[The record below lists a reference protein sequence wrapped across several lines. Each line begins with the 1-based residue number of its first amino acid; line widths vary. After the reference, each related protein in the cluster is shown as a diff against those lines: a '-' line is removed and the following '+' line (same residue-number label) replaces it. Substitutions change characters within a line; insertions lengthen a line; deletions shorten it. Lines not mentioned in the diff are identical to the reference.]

1 MALYNSNRGGIIQI
15 IIGVVFTI
23 LVGQLISLQ
32 VISNK
37 YKLAADNNAIF
48 RKIIYPDRG
57 IIYDRKK
64 RALLE
69 NSISYD
75 LVVIPNEAKGIDTTT
90 LCEILKIDK
99 AEFSKRMLEVI
110 IKNSR
115 VKVGIFEPFLSP
127 ELYAQLTENLYRFPG
142 FSLSERSIRN
152 YPYSTA
158 AHVLGYVAE
167 VDVNFLQRHEDE
179 GYEMGDYAGM
189 TGLEKQYEPILMG
202 QRGVKR
208 FLRDNKG
215 RIQGAYERGEFD
227 TAAIAGQN
235 LFTSMDVQVQKL
247 AEKLLTNKVGSAV
260 AINPK
265 TGGVI
270 AMASSP
276 GYNPN
281 LLTGS
286 QRRKTIGRLLLD
298 TARPIYNRA
307 IKGQYPPGSTFKP
320 LAALIALDEGLIT
333 PSFGYNC
340 FGLYTSCGDPRK
352 CEHHNAG
359 HAANLQLAIANSCNS
374 YFLQVFRMAI
384 DNPKYHNAKVGY
396 LKWKEYVNGFGLG
409 RKLGIDLPSENKASI
424 PDTAQYNKDFG
435 NARYWNSCYMLTL
448 GIGQDRMTA
457 TPLQLANSMAFIAN
471 EGYYYTPHF
480 VDSIEDESDDES
492 ALMEKYR
499 NKQKV
504 TSIPNQYF
512 KIIKEGMHDVTV
524 YGTAAAIK
532 VPGHEYCAKTGTA
545 QNPHGKNHSL
555 FVCFA
560 PKDNPTIAVA
570 VIVENA
576 GYGTTWAGPIAALM
590 MEQYLNDSLTTES
603 KLKAANLEKVDL
615 LPQAIKDWYV
625 RNNKSAYLTPIEYNN
640 DELGDVWDMEMVSA
654 EAALAPKMIDTIKKD
669 SSRQASAPTNIP
681 AKPSPNKDSS
691 LLIEQ
696 SKKKAIVKRKT
707 AIKNKPL
714 IKKKVPINT
723 NVNNI

>member
-1 MALYNSNRGGIIQI
+1 MSVYNQNRGGIIQI
-15 IIGVVFTI
+15 IIGTI
-23 LVGQLISLQ
+23 FFLIVAQLVSLQ
-32 VISNK
+32 VVSNK

-69 NSISYD
+69 NTISYD
-75 LVVIPNEAKGIDTTT
+75 LVVIPNEAKGVDTAA
-90 LCEILKIDK
+90 LCAILQIDK
-99 AEFSKRMLEVI
+99 AEYSKRIVEAI
-110 IKNSR
+110 IKNTR
-115 VKVGIFEPFLSP
+115 VKAGVFEPFLTP
-127 ELYAQLTENLYRFPG
+127 ELYAQLNENLYRFPG
-142 FSLSERSIRN
+142 FSLSERSIRS
-152 YPYSTA
+152 YPYNTA

-167 VDVNFLQRHEDE
+167 VDVNFLKKHESE

-189 TGLEKQYEPILMG
+189 TGLEKNYETVLMG

-215 RIQGAYERGEFD
+215 KIQGLYEKGEFD
-227 TAAIAGQN
+227 TVAIAGKN
-235 LFTSMDVQVQKL
+235 LYTSVDVQVQQL
-247 AEKLLTNKVGSAV
+247 AEKLLQNKIGSAV

-286 QRRKTIGRLLLD
+286 KRRKTIGRLLLD

-320 LAALIALDEGLIT
+320 LGALIALDEGLIT
-333 PSFGYNC
+333 PNFGYNC
-340 FGLYTSCGDPRK
+340 FGSYGACGDPRK

-359 HAANLQLAIANSCNS
+359 HAANLQLALAYSCNS

-384 DNPKYHNAKVGY
+384 DNPKYASAKGGY
-396 LKWKEYVNGFGLG
+396 VKWKEYMNAFGFG
-409 RKLGIDLPSENKASI
+409 RKLGVDLPSENKANI
-424 PDTAQYNKDFG
+424 PDTSQYNKDFG
-435 NARYWNSCYMLTL
+435 NPRYWNSCYMLTL

-471 EGYYYTPHF
+471 DGYYYTPHF
-480 VDSIEDESDDES
+480 VDSIESETQEE
-492 ALMEKYR
+492 AAQLAPFRK
-499 NKQKV
+499 KQKV
-504 TSIPNQYF
+504 TKIPKEYF
-512 KIIKEGMHDVTV
+512 DVIKEGMHDVTV
-524 YGTAAAIK
+524 YGTAAFIK

-560 PKDNPTIAVA
+560 PKDNPKIAVA

-576 GYGTTWAGPIAALM
+576 GYGSTWAGPIGGLL
-590 MEQYLNDSLTTES
+590 MEQYLNDTLTTES
-603 KLKAANLEKVDL
+603 QLKADNLAQVDL
-615 LPQAIKDWYV
+615 MPQAIKNWYAQ
-625 RNNKSAYLTPIEYNN
+625 NNKSAYLTPIEYNN
-640 DELGDVWDMEMVSA
+640 DELSDVWDMEMLA
-654 EAALAPKMIDTIKKD
+654 EGVVKTKTKDT
-669 SSRQASAPTNIP
+669 APTAPLPNTD
-681 AKPSPNKDSS
+681 KTNKDS
-691 LLIEQ
+691 LLPNTD
-696 SKKKAIVKRKT
+696 KKKKL
-707 AIKNKPL
+707 NP
-714 IKKKVPINT
+714 
-723 NVNNI
+723 

>member
-1 MALYNSNRGGIIQI
+1 MSVYNQNRGGIIQI
-15 IIGVVFTI
+15 IIGTI
-23 LVGQLISLQ
+23 FFLIVAQLVSLQ
-32 VISNK
+32 VVSNK

-69 NSISYD
+69 NTISYD
-75 LVVIPNEAKGIDTTT
+75 LVVIPNEAKGVDTAA
-90 LCEILKIDK
+90 LCAILQIDK
-99 AEFSKRMLEVI
+99 AEYSKRIVEAI
-110 IKNSR
+110 IKNTR
-115 VKVGIFEPFLSP
+115 VKAGVFEPFLTP
-127 ELYAQLTENLYRFPG
+127 ELYAQLNENLYRFPG
-142 FSLSERSIRN
+142 FSLSERSIRS
-152 YPYSTA
+152 YPYNTA

-167 VDVNFLQRHEDE
+167 VDVNFLKKHESE

-189 TGLEKQYEPILMG
+189 TGLEKNYETVLMG

-215 RIQGAYERGEFD
+215 KIQGPYEKGEFD
-227 TAAIAGQN
+227 TVAIAGKN
-235 LFTSMDVQVQKL
+235 LYTSVDVQVQQL
-247 AEKLLTNKVGSAV
+247 AEKLLQNKIGSAV

-286 QRRKTIGRLLLD
+286 KRRKTIGRLLLD

-320 LAALIALDEGLIT
+320 LGALIALDEGLIT
-333 PSFGYNC
+333 PNFGYNC
-340 FGLYTSCGDPRK
+340 FGSYGACGDPRK

-359 HAANLQLAIANSCNS
+359 HAANLQLALAYSCNS

-384 DNPKYHNAKVGY
+384 DNPKYASAKGGY
-396 LKWKEYVNGFGLG
+396 VKWKEYMNAFGFG
-409 RKLGIDLPSENKASI
+409 RKLGVDLPSENKANI
-424 PDTAQYNKDFG
+424 PDTAQYNNDFG
-435 NARYWNSCYMLTL
+435 NPRYWNSCYMLTL

-471 EGYYYTPHF
+471 DGYYYTPHF
-480 VDSIEDESDDES
+480 VDSIESETQEE
-492 ALMEKYR
+492 AAQLAPFRK
-499 NKQKV
+499 KQKV
-504 TSIPNQYF
+504 TKIPKEYF
-512 KIIKEGMHDVTV
+512 DVIKEGMHDVTV
-524 YGTAAAIK
+524 YGTAAFIK

-560 PKDNPTIAVA
+560 PKDNPKIAVA

-576 GYGTTWAGPIAALM
+576 GYGSTWAGPIGGLL
-590 MEQYLNDSLTTES
+590 MEQYLNDTLTTES
-603 KLKAANLEKVDL
+603 QLKADNLAQVDL
-615 LPQAIKDWYV
+615 MPQAIKNWYAQ
-625 RNNKSAYLTPIEYNN
+625 NNKSAYLTPIEYNN
-640 DELGDVWDMEMVSA
+640 DELSDVWDMEMLA
-654 EAALAPKMIDTIKKD
+654 EGVVKTKTKDT
-669 SSRQASAPTNIP
+669 APTAPLPNTD
-681 AKPSPNKDSS
+681 KTNKDS
-691 LLIEQ
+691 LLPNTD
-696 SKKKAIVKRKT
+696 KKKKL
-707 AIKNKPL
+707 NP
-714 IKKKVPINT
+714 
-723 NVNNI
+723 

>member
-15 IIGVVFTI
+15 IIGVVFI
-23 LVGQLISLQ
+23 IIVGQLISLQ
-32 VISNK
+32 IISNK

-64 RALLE
+64 HALLE

-75 LVVIPNEAKGIDTTT
+75 LVVIPNEAKGVDTAT
-90 LCEILKIDK
+90 LCAILKIDK
-99 AEFSKRMLEVI
+99 EEFTKRMIEVI
-110 IKNSR
+110 VKNSR
-115 VKVGIFEPFLSP
+115 VKAGIFEPFLSP

-142 FSLSERSIRN
+142 FSLSERSIRT
-152 YPYSTA
+152 YPYNTA

-167 VDVNFLQRHEDE
+167 VDVNFLQKHEEE

-189 TGLEKQYEPILMG
+189 TGLEKQYETVLMG

-208 FLRDNKG
+208 YLRDNKG
-215 RIQGAYERGEFD
+215 KIQGAFEKGQFD
-227 TAAIAGQN
+227 TLAVAGRN
-235 LFTSMDVQVQKL
+235 LYTSMDVEVQQL
-247 AEKLLTNKVGSAV
+247 AEKVLTNKVGSAV
-260 AINPK
+260 AINIK

-286 QRRKTIGRLLLD
+286 QRRKTIGRLLTD

-320 LAALIALDEGLIT
+320 LGALIALDEGLIS

-359 HAANLQLAIANSCNS
+359 HAANLQLALANSCNS

-384 DNPKYHNAKVGY
+384 DNPKYHNAKQGY
-396 LKWKEYVNGFGLG
+396 LKWKEYVNSFGLG

-435 NARYWNSCYMLTL
+435 NAKYWNSCYMLTL

-457 TPLQLANSMAFIAN
+457 TPLQLANSMALIAN

-480 VDSIEDESDDES
+480 VDSIEYEDEDDK
-492 ALMEKYR
+492 AVLAKYR
-499 NKQKV
+499 SKQEV
-504 TSIPNQYF
+504 TKIASDIF

-524 YGTAAAIK
+524 IGTAAGIK
-532 VPGHEYCAKTGTA
+532 IPGIEYCAKTGTA

-560 PKDNPTIAVA
+560 PKDNPKIAVA

-576 GYGTTWAGPIAALM
+576 GFGATWAGPIAGLM
-590 MEQYLNDSLTTES
+590 MEKYLNDTLTKES
-603 KLKAANLEKVDL
+603 QLKADNLSKVDL
-615 LPQAIKDWYV
+615 LPQALKDWYV
-625 RNNKSAYLTPIEYNN
+625 RNNKTDHLAPIEYNN
-640 DELGDVWDMEMVSA
+640 DELGDVWDMEMLP
-654 EAALAPKMIDTIKKD
+654 ENNPKPVKQIDTIKKTVD
-669 SSRQASAPTNIP
+669 TSIKKATTPPVPT
-681 AKPSPNKDSS
+681 PNVIRKDSAA
-691 LLIEQ
+691 LLN
-696 SKKKAIVKRKT
+696 KKKKTIKVKHVKHT
-707 AIKNKPL
+707 
-714 IKKKVPINT
+714 
-723 NVNNI
+723 

>member
-1 MALYNSNRGGIIQI
+1 MYNSNRGGIIQI
-15 IIGVVFTI
+15 IIGIIFV
-23 LVGQLISLQ
+23 LVTAQLISLQ
-32 VISNK
+32 IFSSK
-37 YKLAADNNAIF
+37 YVLAANNNAIF

-69 NSISYD
+69 NTISYD
-75 LVVIPNEAKGIDTTT
+75 LVVIPNEARGVDTAT

-99 AEFSKRMLEVI
+99 ATYSKRMVEVI

-115 VKVGIFEPFLSP
+115 VKSGVFEPFLSA

-142 FSLSERSIRN
+142 FSLSERSIRS
-152 YPYSTA
+152 YPYNTA

-167 VDVNFLQRHEDE
+167 VDVNFLQKHGEE

-189 TGLEKQYEPILMG
+189 TGLEKQYESILMG

-215 RIQGAYERGEFD
+215 KIQGPFEKGEFD
-227 TAAIAGQN
+227 TLAIAGRN
-235 LFTSMDVQVQKL
+235 LFTSMDVEVQQL
-247 AEKLLTNKVGSAV
+247 AEKLLQHKIGSVV
-260 AINPK
+260 ALNPK
-265 TGGVI
+265 TGSVI

-281 LLTGS
+281 LLTGN
-286 QRRKTIGRLLLD
+286 QRRKTIGRLLTD

-320 LAALIALDEGLIT
+320 LGALIALDEGLIT

-359 HAANLQLAIANSCNS
+359 HAANLQLALANSCNS

-384 DNPKYHNAKVGY
+384 DNPKYHDAKKGY
-396 LKWKEYVNGFGLG
+396 LKWKQYMNSFGLG
-409 RKLGIDLPSENKASI
+409 RKLGIDLPSENRANI

-435 NARYWNSCYMLTL
+435 GAKYWNSCYMLTL

-457 TPLQLANSMAFIAN
+457 TPLQLANAMAFIAN
-471 EGYYYTPHF
+471 KGYYYTPHF
-480 VDSIEDESDDES
+480 IDSIEEEDEVDKKMLENF
-492 ALMEKYR
+492 R
-499 NKQKV
+499 VKQEV
-504 TSIPNQYF
+504 TKIPTEYF
-512 KIIKEGMHDVTV
+512 DIIKEGMHDVTV
-524 YGTAAAIK
+524 YGTAAFIK
-532 VPGHEYCAKTGTA
+532 VPGHEFCAKTGTA

-560 PKDNPTIAVA
+560 PKDNPKIAVA

-576 GYGTTWAGPIAALM
+576 GFGATWAGPIAGLV
-590 MEQYLNDSLTTES
+590 MEKYLNDTLTKES
-603 KLKAANLEKVDL
+603 KTKVDYL
-615 LPQAIKDWYV
+615 SNVDLMPEAIKAWYI
-625 RNNKSAYLTPIEYNN
+625 RNNKTEMLSPIEYNN
-640 DELGDVWDMEMVSA
+640 DELADIWDMEMLS
-654 EAALAPKMIDTIKKD
+654 ETAPIKTKLDTIKKID
-669 SSRQASAPTNIP
+669 TAAPPVQPKAP
-681 AKPSPNKDSS
+681 AP
-691 LLIEQ
+691 
-696 SKKKAIVKRKT
+696 
-707 AIKNKPL
+707 KNKKMKENALNPKL
-714 IKKKVPINT
+714 KKKKVNSKKN
-723 NVNNI
+723 NVSI

>member
-1 MALYNSNRGGIIQI
+1 MSVYNQNRGGIIQI
-15 IIGVVFTI
+15 IIGTI
-23 LVGQLISLQ
+23 FFLIVAQLVSLQ
-32 VISNK
+32 VVSNK

-69 NSISYD
+69 NTISYD
-75 LVVIPNEAKGIDTTT
+75 LVVIPNEAKGVDTAA
-90 LCEILKIDK
+90 LCAILQIDK
-99 AEFSKRMLEVI
+99 AEYSKRIVEAI
-110 IKNSR
+110 IKNTR
-115 VKVGIFEPFLSP
+115 VKAGVFEPFLTP
-127 ELYAQLTENLYRFPG
+127 ELYAQLNENLYRFPG
-142 FSLSERSIRN
+142 FSLSERSIRS
-152 YPYSTA
+152 YPYNTA

-167 VDVNFLQRHEDE
+167 VDVNFLKKHESE

-189 TGLEKQYEPILMG
+189 IGLEKNYEPVLMG

-215 RIQGAYERGEFD
+215 KIQGPYEKGEFD
-227 TAAIAGQN
+227 TVAIAGKN
-235 LFTSMDVQVQKL
+235 LYTSVDVQVQQL
-247 AEKLLTNKVGSAV
+247 AEKLLQNKIGSAV

-286 QRRKTIGRLLLD
+286 KRRKTIGRLLLD

-320 LAALIALDEGLIT
+320 LGALIALDEGLIT
-333 PSFGYNC
+333 PNFGYNC
-340 FGLYTSCGDPRK
+340 FGSYGACGDPRK

-359 HAANLQLAIANSCNS
+359 HAANLQLALAYSCNS

-384 DNPKYHNAKVGY
+384 DNPKYASAKGGY
-396 LKWKEYVNGFGLG
+396 VKWKEYMNAFGFG
-409 RKLGIDLPSENKASI
+409 RKLGVDLPSENKANI

-435 NARYWNSCYMLTL
+435 NPRYWNSCYMLTL

-471 EGYYYTPHF
+471 DGYYYTPHF
-480 VDSIEDESDDES
+480 VDSIESETQEE
-492 ALMEKYR
+492 AAQLAPFRK
-499 NKQKV
+499 KQKV
-504 TSIPNQYF
+504 TKIPKEYF
-512 KIIKEGMHDVTV
+512 DVIKEGMHDVTV
-524 YGTAAAIK
+524 YGTAAFIK

-560 PKDNPTIAVA
+560 PKDNPKIAVA

-576 GYGTTWAGPIAALM
+576 GYGSTWAGPIGGLL
-590 MEQYLNDSLTTES
+590 MEQYLNDTLTTES
-603 KLKAANLEKVDL
+603 QLKADNLAQVDL
-615 LPQAIKDWYV
+615 MPQAIKNWYAQ
-625 RNNKSAYLTPIEYNN
+625 NNKSAYLTPIEYNN
-640 DELGDVWDMEMVSA
+640 DELSDVWDMEMLA
-654 EAALAPKMIDTIKKD
+654 EGVVKTKTKDT
-669 SSRQASAPTNIP
+669 APTAPLPNTD
-681 AKPSPNKDSS
+681 KTNKDS
-691 LLIEQ
+691 LLPNTD
-696 SKKKAIVKRKT
+696 KKKKL
-707 AIKNKPL
+707 NP
-714 IKKKVPINT
+714 
-723 NVNNI
+723 

>member
-1 MALYNSNRGGIIQI
+1 MSVYNQNRGGIIQI
-15 IIGVVFTI
+15 IIGTI
-23 LVGQLISLQ
+23 FFLIVAQLVSLQ
-32 VISNK
+32 VVSNK

-69 NSISYD
+69 NTISYD
-75 LVVIPNEAKGIDTTT
+75 LVVIPNEAKGVDTAA
-90 LCEILKIDK
+90 LCAILNIDK
-99 AEFSKRMLEVI
+99 AEYSKRIVEAI
-110 IKNSR
+110 IKNTR
-115 VKVGIFEPFLSP
+115 VKAGVFEPFLTP
-127 ELYAQLTENLYRFPG
+127 ELYAQLNENLYRFPG
-142 FSLSERSIRN
+142 FSLSERSIRS
-152 YPYSTA
+152 YPYNTA

-167 VDVNFLQRHEDE
+167 VDVNFLKKHEEE

-189 TGLEKQYEPILMG
+189 TGLEKNYEAVLMG

-208 FLRDNKG
+208 YLRDNKG
-215 RIQGAYERGEFD
+215 KIQGPYEKGEFD
-227 TAAIAGQN
+227 TVAIAGKN
-235 LFTSMDVQVQKL
+235 LYTSVDVQVQQL
-247 AEKLLTNKVGSAV
+247 AEKLLQNKIGSAV

-320 LAALIALDEGLIT
+320 LGALIALDEGLIT
-333 PSFGYNC
+333 PNFGYNC
-340 FGLYTSCGDPRK
+340 FGSYGACGDPRK

-359 HAANLQLAIANSCNS
+359 HAANLQLALAYSCNS

-384 DNPKYHNAKVGY
+384 DNPKYKSAKGGY
-396 LKWKEYVNGFGLG
+396 VKWKEYMNAFGFG
-409 RKLGIDLPSENKASI
+409 RKLGVDLPSENKANI

-435 NARYWNSCYMLTL
+435 NPKYWNSCYMLTL

-471 EGYYYTPHF
+471 DGYYYTPHF
-480 VDSIEDESDDES
+480 VDSIEAETQEE
-492 ALMEKYR
+492 AAQLAPFRK
-499 NKQKV
+499 KQKV
-504 TSIPNQYF
+504 TKIPKEYF
-512 KIIKEGMHDVTV
+512 DVIKEGMHDVTV
-524 YGTAAAIK
+524 YGTAAFIK
-532 VPGHEYCAKTGTA
+532 VPGHDYCAKTGTA

-560 PKDNPTIAVA
+560 PKDNPKIAVA

-576 GYGTTWAGPIAALM
+576 GYGSTWAGPIGGLL
-590 MEQYLNDSLTTES
+590 MEQYLNDTLTTES
-603 KLKAANLEKVDL
+603 QLKADNLAQVDL
-615 LPQAIKDWYV
+615 MPQAIKNWYV
-625 RNNKSAYLTPIEYNN
+625 QNNKSAYLTPIEYNN
-640 DELGDVWDMEMVSA
+640 DELSDVWDMEMLA
-654 EAALAPKMIDTIKKD
+654 EGVVKTKTKDTTPPAPLPNADKT
-669 SSRQASAPTNIP
+669 
-681 AKPSPNKDSS
+681 NKDS
-691 LLIEQ
+691 LLPNTD
-696 SKKKAIVKRKT
+696 KKKKL
-707 AIKNKPL
+707 NP
-714 IKKKVPINT
+714 
-723 NVNNI
+723 

>member
-1 MALYNSNRGGIIQI
+1 MSVYNQNRGGIIQI
-15 IIGVVFTI
+15 IIGTI
-23 LVGQLISLQ
+23 FILIVGQLISLQ
-32 VISNK
+32 IVSNK
-37 YKLAADNNAIF
+37 YKLAADNNAIY

-69 NSISYD
+69 NTISYD
-75 LVVIPNEAKGIDTTT
+75 LVVIPNEAKGVDTAA
-90 LCEILKIDK
+90 LCEILHIDK
-99 AEFSKRMLEVI
+99 AEYSKRIIEAI
-110 IKNSR
+110 IKNTR
-115 VKVGIFEPFLSP
+115 VKAGVFEPFLTP
-127 ELYAQLTENLYRFPG
+127 ELYAQLNENLYRFPG

-152 YPYSTA
+152 YPYNTA

-167 VDVNFLQRHEDE
+167 VDVNFLKKHESE

-189 TGLEKQYEPILMG
+189 TGLEKNYESVLMG

-215 RIQGAYERGEFD
+215 KIQGPYEKGEFD
-227 TAAIAGQN
+227 TIAIAGKN
-235 LFTSMDVQVQKL
+235 LYTSVDVKVQQL
-247 AEKLLTNKVGSAV
+247 AEKLLQNKIGSAV

-320 LAALIALDEGLIT
+320 LGALIALDEGLIT
-333 PSFGYNC
+333 PNYGYNC
-340 FGLYTSCGDPRK
+340 FGYYGACGDPRK
-352 CEHHNAG
+352 CEHHNPG
-359 HAANLQLAIANSCNS
+359 HAANLQLALAYSCNS

-384 DNPKYHNAKVGY
+384 DNPKYKSAKAGY
-396 LKWKEYVNGFGLG
+396 VKWKEYMNAFGFG
-409 RKLGIDLPSENKASI
+409 RKLGVDLPSENKANI

-435 NARYWNSCYMLTL
+435 NPRYWNSCYMLTL

-480 VDSIEDESDDES
+480 VDSIENENEDEAEQL
-492 ALMEKYR
+492 APFR
-499 NKQKV
+499 TKQKV
-504 TSIPNQYF
+504 TKIPKEYF
-512 KIIKEGMHDVTV
+512 DVIKEGMHDVTV
-524 YGTAAAIK
+524 YGTAAFIK

-560 PKDNPTIAVA
+560 PKDNPKIAVA

-576 GYGTTWAGPIAALM
+576 GYGATWAGPIGGLL
-590 MEQYLNDSLTTES
+590 MEQYLNDTLTTES
-603 KLKAANLEKVDL
+603 KIKADNLSQVDL
-615 LPQAIKDWYV
+615 MPQAIKNWYV
-625 RNNKSAYLTPIEYNN
+625 QHNKSAYLTPIEYNN
-640 DELGDVWDMEMVSA
+640 DELADVWDMEMLA
-654 EAALAPKMIDTIKKD
+654 EGIVKTKIKDTTPPAP
-669 SSRQASAPTNIP
+669 APLPNTN
-681 AKPSPNKDSS
+681 KVNKDSA
-691 LLIEQ
+691 LPNTD
-696 SKKKAIVKRKT
+696 KKKRL
-707 AIKNKPL
+707 KP
-714 IKKKVPINT
+714 
-723 NVNNI
+723 

>member
-1 MALYNSNRGGIIQI
+1 MSVYNQNRGGIIQI
-15 IIGVVFTI
+15 IIGTI
-23 LVGQLISLQ
+23 FILIVGQLISLQ
-32 VISNK
+32 IVSNK
-37 YKLAADNNAIF
+37 YKLAADNNAIY

-75 LVVIPNEAKGIDTTT
+75 LVVIPNEAKGVDTAA
-90 LCEILKIDK
+90 LCAILQIDK
-99 AEFSKRMLEVI
+99 AEYSKRIVEAI
-110 IKNSR
+110 IKNTR
-115 VKVGIFEPFLSP
+115 VKAGVFEPFLTP
-127 ELYAQLTENLYRFPG
+127 ELYAQLNENLYRFPG

-152 YPYSTA
+152 YPYNTA

-167 VDVNFLQRHEDE
+167 VDVNFLKKHESE

-189 TGLEKQYEPILMG
+189 TGLEKNYETVLMG

-215 RIQGAYERGEFD
+215 KIQGPYEKGEFD
-227 TAAIAGQN
+227 TVAIAGKN
-235 LFTSMDVQVQKL
+235 LYTSIDVQVQQL
-247 AEKLLTNKVGSAV
+247 AEKLLQNKIGSAV

-320 LAALIALDEGLIT
+320 LGALIALDEGLIT
-333 PSFGYNC
+333 PNFGYNC
-340 FGLYTSCGDPRK
+340 FGSYGACGDPRK

-359 HAANLQLAIANSCNS
+359 HAANLQLALAYSCNS

-384 DNPKYHNAKVGY
+384 DNPKYKSAKGGY
-396 LKWKEYVNGFGLG
+396 LKWKEYMNAFGFG
-409 RKLGIDLPSENKASI
+409 RKLGVDLPSENKANI

-435 NARYWNSCYMLTL
+435 NPRYWNSCYMLTL

-471 EGYYYTPHF
+471 SGYYYTPHF
-480 VDSIEDESDDES
+480 VDSIENETEDEAEQL
-492 ALMEKYR
+492 APFR
-499 NKQKV
+499 TKQKV
-504 TSIPNQYF
+504 TKIPKEYF
-512 KIIKEGMHDVTV
+512 DVIKEGMHDVTV
-524 YGTAAAIK
+524 YGTAAFIK
-532 VPGHEYCAKTGTA
+532 VPGHDYCAKTGTA

-560 PKDNPTIAVA
+560 PKDNPKIAVA

-576 GYGTTWAGPIAALM
+576 GYGSTWAGPIGGLL
-590 MEQYLNDSLTTES
+590 MEQYLNDTLTTES
-603 KLKAANLEKVDL
+603 KVKADNLSQVDL
-615 LPQAIKDWYV
+615 MPEAIKNWYV
-625 RNNKSAYLTPIEYNN
+625 QHNKSAYLTPIEYNN
-640 DELGDVWDMEMVSA
+640 DELSDVWDMEMLA
-654 EAALAPKMIDTIKKD
+654 EGVVKTKAKDTTP
-669 SSRQASAPTNIP
+669 AAPT
-681 AKPSPNKDSS
+681 PSPNADKTNKDS
-691 LLIEQ
+691 LLPNTD
-696 SKKKAIVKRKT
+696 KKKRL
-707 AIKNKPL
+707 KP
-714 IKKKVPINT
+714 
-723 NVNNI
+723 

>member
-1 MALYNSNRGGIIQI
+1 MSVYNQNRGGIIQI
-15 IIGVVFTI
+15 IIGTI
-23 LVGQLISLQ
+23 FFLIVAQLVSLQ
-32 VISNK
+32 VVSNK

-69 NSISYD
+69 NTISYD
-75 LVVIPNEAKGIDTTT
+75 LVVIPNEAKGVDTAA
-90 LCEILKIDK
+90 LCAILNIDK
-99 AEFSKRMLEVI
+99 AEYSKRIIEAI
-110 IKNSR
+110 IKNTR
-115 VKVGIFEPFLSP
+115 VKAGVFEPFLTP
-127 ELYAQLTENLYRFPG
+127 ELYAQLNENLYQFPG
-142 FSLSERSIRN
+142 FSLSERSIRS
-152 YPYSTA
+152 YPYNTA

-167 VDVNFLQRHEDE
+167 VDVNFLKKHKSE

-189 TGLEKQYEPILMG
+189 TGLEKNYETVLMG

-215 RIQGAYERGEFD
+215 KIQGAYERGEFD
-227 TAAIAGQN
+227 TVAIAGKN
-235 LFTSMDVQVQKL
+235 LYTSVDVQVQQL
-247 AEKLLTNKVGSAV
+247 AEKLLQNKIGSAV

-320 LAALIALDEGLIT
+320 LGALIALDEGLIT
-333 PSFGYNC
+333 PNFGYNC
-340 FGLYTSCGDPRK
+340 FGSYGACGDPRK

-359 HAANLQLAIANSCNS
+359 HAANLQLALAYSCNS
-374 YFLQVFRMAI
+374 YFLQVFRLAI
-384 DNPKYHNAKVGY
+384 DNPKYKSAKGGY
-396 LKWKEYVNGFGLG
+396 IKWKEYMNAFGFG
-409 RKLGIDLPSENKASI
+409 RKLGVDLPSENKANI

-435 NARYWNSCYMLTL
+435 NPRYWNSCYMLTL

-471 EGYYYTPHF
+471 DGYYYTPHF
-480 VDSIEDESDDES
+480 VDSIESETREE
-492 ALMEKYR
+492 AAQLAPFRK
-499 NKQKV
+499 KQKV
-504 TSIPNQYF
+504 TKIPKEYF
-512 KIIKEGMHDVTV
+512 DVIKEGMHDVTV
-524 YGTAAAIK
+524 YGTAAFIK

-576 GYGTTWAGPIAALM
+576 GYGSTWAGPIGGLL
-590 MEQYLNDSLTTES
+590 MEQYLNDTLSTES
-603 KLKAANLEKVDL
+603 QLKADNLAQVDL
-615 LPQAIKDWYV
+615 MPQAIKNWYV
-625 RNNKSAYLTPIEYNN
+625 QNNKSAYLTPIEYNN
-640 DELGDVWDMEMVSA
+640 DELSDVWDMEMLA
-654 EAALAPKMIDTIKKD
+654 EGVVKTKTKDT
-669 SSRQASAPTNIP
+669 APTAPLPNTD
-681 AKPSPNKDSS
+681 KTNKDS
-691 LLIEQ
+691 LLPNTD
-696 SKKKAIVKRKT
+696 KKKKL
-707 AIKNKPL
+707 NP
-714 IKKKVPINT
+714 
-723 NVNNI
+723 

>member
-1 MALYNSNRGGIIQI
+1 MSVYNQNRGGIIQI
-15 IIGVVFTI
+15 IIGTI
-23 LVGQLISLQ
+23 FFLIVAQLVSLQ
-32 VISNK
+32 VVSNK

-69 NSISYD
+69 NTISYD
-75 LVVIPNEAKGIDTTT
+75 LVVIPNEAKGVDTAA
-90 LCEILKIDK
+90 LCAILQIDK
-99 AEFSKRMLEVI
+99 AEYSKRIVEAI
-110 IKNSR
+110 IKNTR
-115 VKVGIFEPFLSP
+115 VKAGVFEPFLTP
-127 ELYAQLTENLYRFPG
+127 ELYAQLNENLYRFPG
-142 FSLSERSIRN
+142 FSLSERSIRS
-152 YPYSTA
+152 YPYNTA

-167 VDVNFLQRHEDE
+167 VDVNFLKKHESE

-189 TGLEKQYEPILMG
+189 TGLEKNYETVLMG

-215 RIQGAYERGEFD
+215 KIQGPYEKGEFD
-227 TAAIAGQN
+227 TVAIAGKN
-235 LFTSMDVQVQKL
+235 LYTSVDVQVQQL
-247 AEKLLTNKVGSAV
+247 AEKLLQNKIGSAV

-286 QRRKTIGRLLLD
+286 KRRKTIGRLLLD

-320 LAALIALDEGLIT
+320 LGALIALDEGLIT
-333 PSFGYNC
+333 PNFGYNC
-340 FGLYTSCGDPRK
+340 FGSYGACGDPRK

-359 HAANLQLAIANSCNS
+359 HAANLQLALAYSCNS

-384 DNPKYHNAKVGY
+384 DNPKYASAKGGY
-396 LKWKEYVNGFGLG
+396 VKWKEYMNAFGFG
-409 RKLGIDLPSENKASI
+409 RKLGVDLPSENKANI

-435 NARYWNSCYMLTL
+435 NPRYWNSCYMLTI

-471 EGYYYTPHF
+471 DGYYYTPHF
-480 VDSIEDESDDES
+480 VDSIESETQEE
-492 ALMEKYR
+492 AAQLAPFRK
-499 NKQKV
+499 KQKV
-504 TSIPNQYF
+504 TKIPKEYF
-512 KIIKEGMHDVTV
+512 DVIKEGMHDVTV
-524 YGTAAAIK
+524 YGTAAFIK

-560 PKDNPTIAVA
+560 PKDNPKIAVA

-576 GYGTTWAGPIAALM
+576 GYGSTWAGPIGGLL
-590 MEQYLNDSLTTES
+590 MEQYLNDTLTTES
-603 KLKAANLEKVDL
+603 QLKADNLAQVDL
-615 LPQAIKDWYV
+615 MPQAIKNWYAQ
-625 RNNKSAYLTPIEYNN
+625 NNKSAYLTPIEYNN
-640 DELGDVWDMEMVSA
+640 DELSDVWDMEMLA
-654 EAALAPKMIDTIKKD
+654 EGVVKTKTKDT
-669 SSRQASAPTNIP
+669 APTAPLPNTD
-681 AKPSPNKDSS
+681 KTNKDS
-691 LLIEQ
+691 LLPNTD
-696 SKKKAIVKRKT
+696 KKKKL
-707 AIKNKPL
+707 NP
-714 IKKKVPINT
+714 
-723 NVNNI
+723 

>member
-1 MALYNSNRGGIIQI
+1 MSVYNQNRGGIIQI
-15 IIGVVFTI
+15 IIGTI
-23 LVGQLISLQ
+23 FVLIVGQLISLQ
-32 VISNK
+32 VVSNK
-37 YKLAADNNAIF
+37 YKLAADNNAIY

-69 NSISYD
+69 NTISYD
-75 LVVIPNEAKGIDTTT
+75 LVVIPNEAKGVDTAA
-90 LCEILKIDK
+90 LCAILNIDK
-99 AEFSKRMLEVI
+99 AEYSKRIVEAI
-110 IKNSR
+110 IKNTR
-115 VKVGIFEPFLSP
+115 VKAGVFEPFLTP
-127 ELYAQLTENLYRFPG
+127 ELYAQLNENLYRFPG

-152 YPYSTA
+152 YPYNTA

-167 VDVNFLQRHEDE
+167 VDVNFLKKHESE

-189 TGLEKQYEPILMG
+189 TGLEKNYESVLMG

-215 RIQGAYERGEFD
+215 KIQGQYEKGAFD
-227 TAAIAGQN
+227 TVAIAGKN
-235 LFTSMDVQVQKL
+235 LYTSMDVQVQQL
-247 AEKLLTNKVGSAV
+247 AEKLLQNKIGSAV
-260 AINPK
+260 AINPA

-320 LAALIALDEGLIT
+320 LGALIALDEGLIT
-333 PSFGYNC
+333 PNFGYNC
-340 FGLYTSCGDPRK
+340 YGSYGACGDPRK

-359 HAANLQLAIANSCNS
+359 HAANLQLALAYSCNS

-384 DNPKYHNAKVGY
+384 DNPKYKSAKGGY
-396 LKWKEYVNGFGLG
+396 LKWKEYMNAFGFG
-409 RKLGIDLPSENKASI
+409 RKLGVDLPSENKANI
-424 PDTAQYNKDFG
+424 PDTAQYNRDFG
-435 NARYWNSCYMLTL
+435 NPRYWNSCYMLTL

-471 EGYYYTPHF
+471 NGYYYTPHF
-480 VDSIEDESDDES
+480 VDSIENETEDE
-492 ALMEKYR
+492 AAQLAPFR
-499 NKQKV
+499 TKQKV
-504 TSIPNQYF
+504 TKIPKEYF
-512 KIIKEGMHDVTV
+512 DVIKEGMHDVTV
-524 YGTAAAIK
+524 YGTAAFIK

-560 PKDNPTIAVA
+560 PKDNPKIAVA

-576 GYGTTWAGPIAALM
+576 GYGSTWAGPIGGLL
-590 MEQYLNDSLTTES
+590 MEQYLNDTLTTES
-603 KLKAANLEKVDL
+603 QLKADNLAQVDL
-615 LPQAIKDWYV
+615 MPQAIKNWYV
-625 RNNKSAYLTPIEYNN
+625 QHNKSAYLTPIEYNN
-640 DELGDVWDMEMVSA
+640 DELSDVWDMEMLA
-654 EAALAPKMIDTIKKD
+654 EGVVKTKAKDTTPT
-669 SSRQASAPTNIP
+669 APTPLPN
-681 AKPSPNKDSS
+681 ADKTNKDS
-691 LLIEQ
+691 LLPNAD
-696 SKKKAIVKRKT
+696 KKKRL
-707 AIKNKPL
+707 KP
-714 IKKKVPINT
+714 
-723 NVNNI
+723 

>member
-15 IIGVVFTI
+15 IIGVVFI
-23 LVGQLISLQ
+23 IIVGQLISLQ
-32 VISNK
+32 IISNK

-64 RALLE
+64 HALLE

-75 LVVIPNEAKGIDTTT
+75 LVVIPNEAKGVDTAT
-90 LCEILKIDK
+90 LCAILKIDK
-99 AEFSKRMLEVI
+99 EEFTKRMIEVI
-110 IKNSR
+110 VKNSR
-115 VKVGIFEPFLSP
+115 VKAGIFEPFLSP

-142 FSLSERSIRN
+142 FSLSERSIRT
-152 YPYSTA
+152 YPYNTA

-167 VDVNFLQRHEDE
+167 VDVNFLQKHEEE

-189 TGLEKQYEPILMG
+189 TGLEKQYETVLMG

-208 FLRDNKG
+208 YLRDNKG
-215 RIQGAYERGEFD
+215 KIQGAFEKGQFD
-227 TAAIAGQN
+227 TLAVAGRN
-235 LFTSMDVQVQKL
+235 LYTSMDVEVQQL
-247 AEKLLTNKVGSAV
+247 AEKVLTNKVGSAV
-260 AINPK
+260 AINIK

-286 QRRKTIGRLLLD
+286 QRRKTIGRLLTD

-320 LAALIALDEGLIT
+320 LGALIALDEGLIS

-359 HAANLQLAIANSCNS
+359 HAANLQLALANSCNS

-384 DNPKYHNAKVGY
+384 DNPKYHNAKQGY
-396 LKWKEYVNGFGLG
+396 LKWKEYVNSFGLG

-435 NARYWNSCYMLTL
+435 NAKYWNSCYMLTL

-457 TPLQLANSMAFIAN
+457 TPLQLANSMALIAN

-480 VDSIEDESDDES
+480 VDSIEYEDEDDK
-492 ALMEKYR
+492 AVLAKYR
-499 NKQKV
+499 SKQEV
-504 TSIPNQYF
+504 TKIASDIF

-524 YGTAAAIK
+524 IGTAAGIK
-532 VPGHEYCAKTGTA
+532 IPGIEYCAKTGTA

-560 PKDNPTIAVA
+560 PKDNPKIAVA

-576 GYGTTWAGPIAALM
+576 GFGATWAGPIAGLM
-590 MEQYLNDSLTTES
+590 MEKYLNDTLTKES
-603 KLKAANLEKVDL
+603 QIKADNLSKVDL
-615 LPQAIKDWYV
+615 LPQALKDWYV
-625 RNNKSAYLTPIEYNN
+625 RNNKSYQLTPIEYNN
-640 DELGDVWDMEMVSA
+640 DELGEIWDMEMVS
-654 EAALAPKMIDTIKKD
+654 ENTVRPKKEDTIKVTVD
-669 SSRQASAPTNIP
+669 SANKIPVPSKPTTPAPTT
-681 AKPSPNKDSS
+681 NKDSA
-691 LLIEQ
+691 LLHP
-696 SKKKAIVKRKT
+696 SKKKKTHKIINVKHT
-707 AIKNKPL
+707 
-714 IKKKVPINT
+714 
-723 NVNNI
+723 

>member
-1 MALYNSNRGGIIQI
+1 MSVYNQNRGGIIQI
-15 IIGVVFTI
+15 IIGIIFFLI
-23 LVGQLISLQ
+23 VGQLVSLQ
-32 VISNK
+32 VVSNK

-69 NSISYD
+69 NTISYD
-75 LVVIPNEAKGIDTTT
+75 LVVIPYEARGVDTAA
-90 LCEILKIDK
+90 LCEILHIDK
-99 AEFSKRMLEVI
+99 AEYSKRIVEAI
-110 IKNSR
+110 IKNTR
-115 VKVGIFEPFLSP
+115 MKAGVFESFLTP
-127 ELYAQLTENLYRFPG
+127 EIYAQLNENLYRFPG
-142 FSLSERSIRN
+142 FSLSERSIRS
-152 YPYSTA
+152 YPYNTA
-158 AHVLGYVAE
+158 ALVLGYVAE
-167 VDVNFLQRHEDE
+167 VDVNFLKEHESE

-189 TGLEKQYEPILMG
+189 IGLEKNYETVLMG

-215 RIQGAYERGEFD
+215 KIQGPYEKGEFD
-227 TAAIAGQN
+227 TVAVAGKN
-235 LFTSMDVQVQKL
+235 LYTSIDVQVQQL
-247 AEKLLTNKVGSAV
+247 AEKLLQNKIGSAV

-276 GYNPN
+276 SYNPN

-320 LAALIALDEGLIT
+320 LGALIALDEGLIT
-333 PSFGYNC
+333 PNYGYNC
-340 FGLYTSCGDPRK
+340 FGSYGACGDPRK

-359 HAANLQLAIANSCNS
+359 HAANLQLALAYSCNS

-384 DNPKYHNAKVGY
+384 DNPKYKSAKGGY
-396 LKWKEYVNGFGLG
+396 IKWKEYMNAFGFG
-409 RKLGIDLPSENKASI
+409 RKLGVDLPSENKANI

-435 NARYWNSCYMLTL
+435 NPRYWNSCYMLTL

-471 EGYYYTPHF
+471 EGYFYTPHF
-480 VDSIEDESDDES
+480 VDSIESETEEE
-492 ALMEKYR
+492 AAQLAPFRK
-499 NKQKV
+499 KQKI
-504 TSIPNQYF
+504 TKIPKEYF
-512 KIIKEGMHDVTV
+512 DVIKEGMHDVTV
-524 YGTAAAIK
+524 FGTAAFIK

-560 PKDNPTIAVA
+560 PKDNPKIAVA

-576 GYGTTWAGPIAALM
+576 GYGSTWAGPIGGLL
-590 MEQYLNDSLTTES
+590 MEQYLNDTLTKES
-603 KLKAANLEKVDL
+603 QLKADNLAQVDL
-615 LPQAIKDWYV
+615 MPQAIKNWYV
-625 RNNKSAYLTPIEYNN
+625 QHNKAAYLTPIEYNN
-640 DELGDVWDMEMVSA
+640 DELSDVWDMEMLA
-654 EAALAPKMIDTIKKD
+654 EGVMKTKTTDTN
-669 SSRQASAPTNIP
+669 P
-681 AKPSPNKDSS
+681 PSPLPNTDKTNKDS
-691 LLIEQ
+691 LLPNAD
-696 SKKKAIVKRKT
+696 KKKKL
-707 AIKNKPL
+707 NP
-714 IKKKVPINT
+714 
-723 NVNNI
+723 

>member
-15 IIGVVFTI
+15 IIGFVFVI
-23 LVGQLISLQ
+23 IIGQLISLQ
-32 VISNK
+32 IFSNK

-57 IIYDRKK
+57 IIYDRKR

-75 LVVIPNEAKGIDTTT
+75 LVVIPNEAKGVDTIA
-90 LCEILKIDK
+90 LCNILRIDK
-99 AEFSKRMLEVI
+99 DEFNKRMIEVI
-110 IKNSR
+110 VKNSR
-115 VKVGIFEPFLSP
+115 VKAGIFEPFLSP

-142 FSLSERSIRN
+142 FSLSERSIRT
-152 YPYSTA
+152 YPYNTA

-167 VDVNFLQRHEDE
+167 VDVNFLQKHEDD

-189 TGLEKQYEPILMG
+189 TGLEKQYENVLMG

-215 RIQGAYERGEFD
+215 KIQGAFEKGQFD
-227 TAAIAGQN
+227 TLAVAGRN
-235 LFTSMDVQVQKL
+235 LYTSMDVEVQQL
-247 AEKLLTNKVGSAV
+247 AEKLLQHKIGSAV
-260 AINPK
+260 VINPK

-281 LLTGS
+281 LLTGN
-286 QRRKTIGRLLLD
+286 QRRRTIGSLLTD

-320 LAALIALDEGLIT
+320 MGALIALDEGLIT

-359 HAANLQLAIANSCNS
+359 HAANLQLALANSCNS

-384 DNPKYHNAKVGY
+384 DNPKYHNAKEGY
-396 LKWKEYVNGFGLG
+396 LKWKEYVNSFGLG

-435 NARYWNSCYMLTL
+435 NPKFWNSCYMLTL

-457 TPLQLANSMAFIAN
+457 TPLQLANAMALIAN
-471 EGYYYTPHF
+471 EGFYYTPHF
-480 VDSIEDESDDES
+480 VDSLEDEDEDDK
-492 ALMEKYR
+492 AILAKFR
-499 NKQKV
+499 TKQEV
-504 TSIPNQYF
+504 TKISGDIF

-524 YGTAAAIK
+524 YGTAAGIK

-560 PKDNPTIAVA
+560 PKDNPKVAVA
-570 VIVENA
+570 VVVENA
-576 GYGTTWAGPIAALM
+576 GFGATWAGPIGGLLM
-590 MEQYLNDSLTTES
+590 EKYLNDTLTPES
-603 KLKAANLEKVDL
+603 KTKTDYLANVDL
-615 LPQAIKDWYV
+615 MPQSIKDWYV
-625 RNNKSAYLTPIEYNN
+625 RNNKTERLTPIEYNN
-640 DELGDVWDMEMVSA
+640 DELGDVWDMEMVP
-654 EAALAPKMIDTIKKD
+654 ENTPKPQKTRDTIHKAVDSNLNNTSSIPPAKNPVLIKKD
-669 SSRQASAPTNIP
+669 SAA
-681 AKPSPNKDSS
+681 
-691 LLIEQ
+691 LIN
-696 SKKKAIVKRKT
+696 KKKKKT
-707 AIKNKPL
+707 
-714 IKKKVPINT
+714 INT
-723 NVNNI
+723 RNVNHT